1 MIVASPSIAHETIGT
16 ERFYRL
22 GWREVLLWAS
32 AFVAIL
38 VAQAIAA
45 IIVTNWRTQVE
56 LPGAPPPAIMIE
68 LSDLSV
74 APQAEDL
81 AVEDGELAL
90 PQESVEAAKA
100 LPAEAVPKDDIEPLE
115 PLTEPVLEP
124 EPVLETA
131 EAVLPEPPQ
140 AVVDPVERL
149 EPTPIE
155 PVVEPSMVPQTVVEP
170 QPIEQ
175 LVPDLV
181 EEETAEV
188 SIPMPRPL
196 PAVIE
201 QKRREVAE
209 ARERQRQREREARD
223 RQARTEQAEAAASR
237 LSAPRSVEAE
247 TSERAA
253 AGSADRDDEAHAR
266 RLSREVAEPGQGASQ
281 PQQALP
287 RRRPAPT
294 AGRHS
299 ATAVHHRCLG
309 QRPLGSNRPFFR
321 HPDPGSSCDRH
332 DQPRVPGSSATGL
345 GRPEPPHADRAGEL
359 QPQVKLRPI
368 AVRERR
374 RRRAG
379 LSTN

>member
-45 IIVTNWRTQVE
+45 IIVANWRTQVE

-253 AGSADRDDEAHAR
+253 AAQQTATTKRTPAVSPEKWQSQVKAHLNRNKRYPDGAR
-266 RLSREVAEPGQGASQ
+266 RQRQEGIPQLQFTIDASGYVLSARIVRSSGIPILDQAAIDMINRAS
-281 PQQALP
+281 PV
-287 RRRPAPT
+287 PAPPASVAQSRLT
-294 AGRHS
+294 L
-299 ATAVHHRCLG
+299 T
-309 QRPLGSNRPFFR
+309 
-321 HPDPGSSCDRH
+321 
-332 DQPRVPGSSATGL
+332 VPVNFNL
-345 GRPEPPHADRAGEL
+345 
-359 QPQVKLRPI
+359 K
-368 AVRERR
+368 
-374 RRRAG
+374 
-379 LSTN
+379 